1 MDLSKRKDS
10 PEYQLYI
17 EGILHHLVHTK
28 GYKFG
33 GLVMEPVV
41 LGAGGMFFVYVF
53 TSQSLGLANDSL
65 TVIPYFN
72 VNSSPQ
78 SAPTHP

>member
-17 EGILHHLVHTK
+17 EGILSHLVNTK

-41 LGAGGMFFVYVF
+41 LGAGGMFFVYVYISKSF
-53 TSQSLGLANDSL
+53 AHLLISISQ
-65 TVIPYFN
+65 
-72 VNSSPQ
+72 
-78 SAPTHP
+78 